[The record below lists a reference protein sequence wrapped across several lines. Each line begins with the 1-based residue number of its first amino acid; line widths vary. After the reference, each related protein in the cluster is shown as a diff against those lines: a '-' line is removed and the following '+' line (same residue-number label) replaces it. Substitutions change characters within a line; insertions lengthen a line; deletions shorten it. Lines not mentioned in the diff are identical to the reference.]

1 MVSDEY
7 LVECKIDDD
16 EEDEEENKLQ
26 ETPPPP
32 PQFSSAMPPEFSD
45 MPPLS
50 QLESRDPYG
59 INQHLKV
66 EFCDVL
72 AEPVSPHSCDRVWVY
87 SSIGFES
94 ARLWSYR
101 VLTLLLAVPVSLLS
115 GCLFA
120 CVACLHIW
128 CVMPCVQVFHSCL
141 PCVRS
146 LWLSV
151 VNIFIAP
158 LCTSM
163 SRCCASIYVS
173 LSKD

>member
-1 MVSDEY
+1 MMSDEY

-16 EEDEEENKLQ
+16 DDEEDEKLHQ
-26 ETPPPP
+26 TPPPP
-32 PQFSSAMPPEFSD
+32 PQFSTPATPQ
-45 MPPLS
+45 PLVS
-50 QLESRDPYG
+50 QPESRDPYG

-66 EFCDVL
+66 EFSDVL
-72 AEPVSPHSCDRVWVY
+72 AEPASPHSCDRVWIY
-87 SSIGFES
+87 SGIGFES
-94 ARLWSYR
+94 ARIWSYR
-101 VLTLLLAVPVSLLS
+101 CLTLLCAVPVSLLT

-120 CVACLHIW
+120 FLACLHIW

-158 LCTSM
+158 LCS
-163 SRCCASIYVS
+163 SVARCCSGLYVK
-173 LSKD
+173 LSKE